1 MFPLQTPLDQQEMID
16 RMLIVQALDTV
27 RCVEEGVLRSVA
39 DANIGSIFGWGFS
52 PFNGGTLQ
60 FINGYGLKKLI
71 ERAKQLEARYGER
84 FSVPKLLQDKA
95 DKGELFVD

>member
-1 MFPLQTPLDQQEMID
+1 M
-16 RMLIVQALDTV
+16 
-27 RCVEEGVLRSVA
+27 RSVA

-60 FINGYGLKKLI
+60 FINGYGLNKLI
-71 ERAKQLEARYGER
+71 ARSKELEAKYGER

>member
-1 MFPLQTPLDQQEMID
+1 MID

-60 FINGYGLKKLI
+60 YINGMGLKKLI
-71 ERAKQLEARYGER
+71 EKAKN
-84 FSVPKLLQDKA
+84 
-95 DKGELFVD
+95 